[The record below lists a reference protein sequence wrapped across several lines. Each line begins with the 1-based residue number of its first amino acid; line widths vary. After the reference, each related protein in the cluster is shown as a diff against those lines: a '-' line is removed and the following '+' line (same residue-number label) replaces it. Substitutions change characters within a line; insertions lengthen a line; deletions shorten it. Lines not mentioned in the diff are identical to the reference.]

1 MPIDI
6 AIPSGKASA
15 RKLSGERM
23 FFTALAASMLLA
35 VLVGFGRTYYFRAL
49 LPPQPM
55 VLPPSALVHVHA
67 MLFSAWI
74 VLFIVQVGFVAAGR
88 RDLHMK
94 LGLVGL
100 PMVLSMIVVGT
111 LTGLNLGKRLAGL
124 PIDPFM
130 MMALP
135 LMGMLGC
142 SILFLTALALRR
154 RPGVHKRLMILGMA
168 AMIGAAFARMPFI
181 PFLIGAF
188 FLPNIYTV
196 ALLVWDVVTDRRPHR
211 STLAGGVVVLGATV
225 GILFVWQ
232 NPLWLAF
239 AKWASALVI

>member
-6 AIPSGKASA
+6 AISPRTASE
-15 RKLSGERM
+15 RKLSGERV

-35 VLVGFGRTYYFRAL
+35 VLIGFGRTYYFRAF
-49 LPPQPM
+49 LPPQPA

-67 MLFSAWI
+67 ALFSAWI
-74 VLFIVQVGFVAAGR
+74 VLFMVQVGFVAAGR

-100 PMVLSMIVVGT
+100 PTVLAMIVVGT
-111 LTGLNLGKRLAGL
+111 LTGLNLSKRLAGM
-124 PIDPFM
+124 PFDPFM

-135 LMGMLGC
+135 LISMVGC
-142 SILFLTALALRR
+142 SGLFLSALALRR
-154 RPGVHKRLMILGMA
+154 TPGAHKRLMILGMA

-196 ALLVWDVVTDRRPHR
+196 ALLAWDVVSDRRPHR
-211 STLAGGVVVLGATV
+211 ATLAGGVVVLGATV

-239 AKWASALVI
+239 AKWASALVS